1 MKTKCTEVEREYQVA
16 RQDIKNETRKSQ
28 FLYMRNKF
36 LSTGKNIKKFW
47 ENINAFFGRK
57 KTSNYPNTMTYKTKN
72 ISGNFNI
79 AQAFNNHYSEVAPN
93 LIKKLPKNSDSNVS
107 KSTPENNSSFLFQKT
122 TRYEILTLLNKLD
135 NKKSKDLYDFPIDII
150 KATADLIAEPLSHI
164 INHSIKGG
172 VFPETL
178 KHAKVIPLFKKGP
191 RDDIKNYRP
200 ISVLPLF
207 DKIFEQV
214 MHKRLSKFLDKNEYL
229 DKNQHGFQKGK
240 STSSAVL
247 QLSRMIEKSLKA
259 KEYGCAIF
267 LDLAKAFDTVNHPIL
282 LQKLQ
287 RSGVR
292 GPILKWFHSYL
303 SNRLQ
308 TVTINQTKS
317 DPKHIS
323 HGVPQG
329 SVLGP
334 LLFLIYIN
342 DISLNTTL
350 SSILFADDT
359 CLFLS
364 DKDPLRLQTTLNLEL
379 DKISNWLVCN
389 KLTLNVSKSN
399 FILFYGK
406 HNKLKDFNLF
416 VSGEKLKNTSSCRY
430 LGVIVDEK
438 LNWKEHT
445 KLVST
450 KIKQGVGM
458 LHKVGRYISKRNLMS
473 LYYALI
479 QSHLTYCITSWG
491 SPETPGLNQIN
502 KIMAKSH
509 AFINNKVENNS
520 ILNVEFKPLN
530 INSLF
535 KLEACKLV
543 HKFKKKRFNQIIN
556 RSIHL
561 PSSSI

>member
-1 MKTKCTEVEREYQVA
+1 MKRQEKPWITENILKKSQYKDFLYGKFMKTKCTEVEREYQVA
-16 RQDIKNETRKSQ
+16 RQDIKKETRKSQ

-57 KTSNYPNTMTYKTKN
+57 KTSKYPNTMTYETKN

-178 KHAKVIPLFKKGP
+178 KHAKVLPLFKKGP

-207 DKIFEQV
+207 DKVFEQV

-229 DKNQHGFQKGK
+229 DKNQHGFQK
-240 STSSAVL
+240 
-247 QLSRMIEKSLKA
+247 
-259 KEYGCAIF
+259 
-267 LDLAKAFDTVNHPIL
+267 
-282 LQKLQ
+282 
-287 RSGVR
+287 
-292 GPILKWFHSYL
+292 
-303 SNRLQ
+303 
-308 TVTINQTKS
+308 
-317 DPKHIS
+317 
-323 HGVPQG
+323 
-329 SVLGP
+329 
-334 LLFLIYIN
+334 
-342 DISLNTTL
+342 
-350 SSILFADDT
+350 
-359 CLFLS
+359 
-364 DKDPLRLQTTLNLEL
+364 
-379 DKISNWLVCN
+379 
-389 KLTLNVSKSN
+389 
-399 FILFYGK
+399 
-406 HNKLKDFNLF
+406 
-416 VSGEKLKNTSSCRY
+416 GEKLKNTSSCRY

-502 KIMAKSH
+502 KIMA
-509 AFINNKVENNS
+509 
-520 ILNVEFKPLN
+520 
-530 INSLF
+530 
-535 KLEACKLV
+535 
-543 HKFKKKRFNQIIN
+543 
-556 RSIHL
+556 
-561 PSSSI
+561 